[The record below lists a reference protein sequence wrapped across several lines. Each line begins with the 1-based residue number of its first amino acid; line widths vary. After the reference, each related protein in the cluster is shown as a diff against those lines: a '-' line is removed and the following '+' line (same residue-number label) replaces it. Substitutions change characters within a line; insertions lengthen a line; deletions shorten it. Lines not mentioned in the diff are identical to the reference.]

1 MSKQEILPP
10 LRSAQ
15 VTIARPQSAVITVN
29 VPGAHTGG
37 PVASALNKWRYDYT
51 SRAVDSLTKLNHSEA
66 ALFNAQTAVV
76 EATIKKRDVLFRL
89 QELPEKLGHELAVRR
104 VERADTYRQ
113 AQHRYEMN
121 EAQRRT
127 ELTHAEVALTHG
139 KTALTDARQQLKAQE
154 KHGDSTYELAWKKK
168 HLEMLDVELNAAERR
183 VVLRQHRIEL
193 EKPSEEDVEERLYRG
208 RAEALA
214 DGDDSAIEEEI
225 DEMLARSGRPRR

>member
-1 MSKQEILPP
+1 
-10 LRSAQ
+10 LRNAQ
-15 VTIARPQSAVITVN
+15 VTIARPQSAIVTVA
-29 VPGAHTGG
+29 VPGARTGG
-37 PVASALNKWRYDYT
+37 YVQSAVNEWRWRYT
-51 SRAVDSLTKLNHSEA
+51 AKAVDSLTKLNHSEA

-113 AQHRYEMN
+113 AQHRYEVN

-168 HLEMLDVELNAAERR
+168 HLEMLDVEMNAEERR
-183 VVLRQHRIEL
+183 TVLRQHRISL
-193 EKPSEEDVEERLYRG
+193 EHEPRG
-208 RAEALA
+208 AAEQRAEALA
-214 DGDDSAIEEEI
+214 DGDDIEEEV
-225 DEMLARSGRPRR
+225 DEMLARTERPRR